1 MNMFDAKEFVLG
13 AENAEFSVYLST
25 RYTNCGDGCCSTG
38 YATGTLW
45 RNSDKTFM
53 MSHEMIGETNLPD
66 VAQTL
71 IDQAVR
77 YRNIPLSENNTAFY
91 VDNECEWLVS
101 ELVLTPPVFKS

>member
-1 MNMFDAKEFVLG
+1 
-13 AENAEFSVYLST
+13 
-25 RYTNCGDGCCSTG
+25 
-38 YATGTLW
+38 
-45 RNSDKTFM
+45 
-53 MSHEMIGETNLPD
+53 MIGETNLPD